1 MADHLT
7 EEQTA
12 EFREVEIILSWSQ
25 ILLLSYLIH
34 IIIIVILYIL
44 LKQIYCYCQ
53 AFALFDKD
61 GDGTISTKEL
71 GTVMNS
77 LGQKPTP
84 QVSFVSLHFYIIFMT
99 NKTFSNVHL
108 LAEKLLDSRDVFISS
123 CCLKHSLI
131 ISFMMKQNLFWIIKV
146 ILS

>member
-1 MADHLT
+1 MEKYPPKDST
-7 EEQTA
+7 E
-12 EFREVEIILSWSQ
+12 
-25 ILLLSYLIH
+25 
-34 IIIIVILYIL
+34 VISPPLYIL

-131 ISFMMKQNLFWIIKV
+131 ISFMMKQNLFRIMKV